1 LARTQRTYGA
11 FKAPLGPAT
20 IATSLASVEVRPPEA
35 DRLMRCEPGVQCR
48 SRDDGAGRVGHPLDG
63 RTGACPS
70 RRAEATLLVS
80 PTGKGYLTVLGSS
93 WDDFVF
99 WLRGIF
105 S

>member
-1 LARTQRTYGA
+1 M
-11 FKAPLGPAT
+11 
-20 IATSLASVEVRPPEA
+20 IATSLASVEVPPPEA
-35 DRLMRCEPGVQCR
+35 DWRWTRR
-48 SRDDGAGRVGHPLDG
+48 SSLG
-63 RTGACPS
+63 RTHGGCPS